1 MEKQE
6 TIIDRAELFYYLDGF
21 ILGDIG
27 EIIMAICT
35 FIEEQEWK
43 LYYSDMELAG
53 RLADEY
59 VEFKENQK
67 N

>member
-1 MEKQE
+1 MGKEE
-6 TIIDRAELFYYLDGF
+6 TIVDRADLFNYLDGF

-27 EIIMAICT
+27 EITMAICT

-53 RLADEY
+53 MLADEY
-59 VEFKENQK
+59 MEFKKNQ
-67 N
+67 NI

>member
-1 MEKQE
+1 MEKEE
-6 TIIDRAELFYYLDGF
+6 TIIDRTDLFHYLDGF
-21 ILGDIG
+21 ILGDEW

-53 RLADEY
+53 MLADEY
-59 VEFKENQK
+59 MEFKENQ
-67 N
+67 NI